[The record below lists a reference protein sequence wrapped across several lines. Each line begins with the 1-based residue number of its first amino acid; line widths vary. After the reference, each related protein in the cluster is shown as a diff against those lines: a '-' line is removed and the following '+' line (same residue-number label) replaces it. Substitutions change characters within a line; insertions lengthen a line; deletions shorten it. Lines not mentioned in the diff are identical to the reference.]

1 MAPMNIIYIS
11 LEGNTRS
18 FLTRMQG
25 YAKQQHSI
33 SEDCPLIELKEVSDQ
48 TLPADETEPFF
59 AFVPTYSL
67 VPCEFLP
74 SSLDLLNITK
84 LF

>member
-33 SEDCPLIELKEVSDQ
+33 SEDRPLLELKEVSDQ
-48 TLPADETEPFF
+48 TLP
-59 AFVPTYSL
+59 
-67 VPCEFLP
+67 
-74 SSLDLLNITK
+74 SSLDL
-84 LF
+84 F